1 MNIEKNFISKK
12 ILIEKPLF
20 EKPYRIQKNLKNHYF
35 VGYNLRFHPIIQYL
49 KKNLKNKKIYFA
61 SIICSSYLPHWRKK
75 KNYMKSVSAQKK
87 LGGGAL
93 LELSHELDYID
104 HIFGEN
110 SLTYSYNKK
119 LSDLKINV
127 DDFLCLNAISSK
139 KVFINLLINFF
150 SRINR
155 REIHIEGKNLSLQ
168 ADLIL
173 NKILIIRNGKKKILK
188 WRKFKNINTYQ
199 QEHLDIISGN
209 LKHVCNITE
218 ANKTLKIIKQI
229 QDLR

>member
-1 MNIEKNFISKK
+1 M
-12 ILIEKPLF
+12 
-20 EKPYRIQKNLKNHYF
+20 R
-35 VGYNLRFHPIIQYL
+35 
-49 KKNLKNKKIYFA
+49 
-61 SIICSSYLPHWRKK
+61 
-75 KNYMKSVSAQKK
+75 
-87 LGGGAL
+87 
-93 LELSHELDYID
+93 LDYID

-173 NKILIIRNGKKKILK
+173 NKILIIRNGKKKYL
-188 WRKFKNINTYQ
+188 
-199 QEHLDIISGN
+199 SG
-209 LKHVCNITE
+209 E
-218 ANKTLKIIKQI
+218 SLKILTLINKSI
-229 QDLR
+229 